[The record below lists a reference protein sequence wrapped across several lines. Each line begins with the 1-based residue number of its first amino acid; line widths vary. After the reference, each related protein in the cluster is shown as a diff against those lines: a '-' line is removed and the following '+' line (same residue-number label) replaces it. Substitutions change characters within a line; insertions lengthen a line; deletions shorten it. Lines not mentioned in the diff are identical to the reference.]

1 MNKKSLRTPVEL
13 GRLSAVGLALAA
25 ALTLAV
31 PDAYAQRRAAQPMNV
46 VPITVASVTPQA
58 GQLVAN
64 VLIGSH
70 SVPVPLTMAA
80 RPAPAGAGVQA
91 AATCPILDLSL
102 GPINLSLLGLNV
114 DTSPICLVIT
124 AQQGGGL
131 LGDLLCGIANLLNQG
146 TPLADILAGLTQTQL
161 DTLNFGLTQL
171 LNQAVFIPLTSSNAV
186 TGATCSVLSL
196 SLGPLDLTLLGLRV
210 QLNNCSN
217 GPVTLDVTA
226 TQGGG
231 LLGDLLCGLTNLLNN
246 NGPNQTA
253 PVMNLLRQ
261 ISALLGR
268 LLG

>member
-1 MNKKSLRTPVEL
+1 MSLLRTRAGALRVT
-13 GRLSAVGLALAA
+13 SVGLACAAMLALGA
-25 ALTLAV
+25 T
-31 PDAYAQRRAAQPMNV
+31 DSFAQRRAAQPTNV

-70 SVPVPLTMAA
+70 SVLVPLTMTA
-80 RPAPAGAGVQA
+80 RPAPAGAA
-91 AATCPILDLSL
+91 AASCPILDLSL

-114 DTSPICLVIT
+114 DTSPICLVVT
-124 AQQGGGL
+124 AHQGGGL

-146 TPLADILAGLTQTQL
+146 TPLADVLAGLSQTQL

-186 TGATCSVLSL
+186 TSATCSILHL
-196 SLGPLDLTLLGLRV
+196 SLGPLDLNLLGLQV

-217 GPVTLDVTA
+217 GPVVVDVTA

-231 LLGDLLCGLTNLLNN
+231 LLGDLLCGVANLLHNNAPNQTPAVLNLLN
-246 NGPNQTA
+246 
-253 PVMNLLRQ
+253 Q
-261 ISALLGR
+261 IAQLLGGI
-268 LLG
+268 LG